1 MEENK
6 KETLKGWMLVIVTIV
21 FMVGYFLYTYI
32 FLKDAPQDDWNFGTT
47 PFVPSSSS
55 QAVENFDKKQPP
67 MQTVKIDSLK
77 K

>member
-1 MEENK
+1 MKEDK
-6 KETLKGWMLVIVTIV
+6 KDILKGWMLVVVAVV

-32 FLKDAPQDDWNFGTT
+32 FLKDAPPENWNFGTT
-47 PFVPSSSS
+47 PFVPGSSNH
-55 QAVENFDKKQPP
+55 AVENFDRKQPP